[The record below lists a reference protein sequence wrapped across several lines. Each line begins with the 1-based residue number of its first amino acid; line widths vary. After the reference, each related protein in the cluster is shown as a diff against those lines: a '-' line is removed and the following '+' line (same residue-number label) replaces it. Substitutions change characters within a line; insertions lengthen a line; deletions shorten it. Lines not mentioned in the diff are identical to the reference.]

1 VPFSKSSLWMDAV
14 IRSNSTGLVLVPW
27 SRSLMRAIDLQ
38 PLRYPV
44 APLRP
49 VSPLESDPAALIIQR
64 GSTFPRLKQLTTLE
78 PSESRWWGREPR
90 EPLPDDFS
98 RACLLSFRW
107 PFCATCGSFSGLG
120 RSLAFSARRKSLP
133 RRTLND
139 ATDRNAGNAA
149 FATIE
154 RRMSKSNMPSR
165 TSHPD
170 LDLQWSLSVQ
180 RPASAMIV
188 CGV

>member
-1 VPFSKSSLWMDAV
+1 MDAV